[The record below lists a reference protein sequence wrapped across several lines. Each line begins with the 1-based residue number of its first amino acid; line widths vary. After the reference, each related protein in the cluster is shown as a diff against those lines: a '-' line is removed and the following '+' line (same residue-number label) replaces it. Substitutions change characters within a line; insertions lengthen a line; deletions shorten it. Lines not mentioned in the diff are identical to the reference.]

1 MRLDQANRPLTALDA
16 TTRHFLYVLD
26 QRGYRT
32 RLVTDFISL
41 SYSLSTKDT
50 AGMTLELPYEY
61 AAAIPDY
68 SIVELWRRV
77 GELAPM
83 FVECFILV
91 SRPQGQG
98 SKGTQF
104 LTLSGPTLTGYVLS
118 DKRIV
123 QAVSLPSA
131 AASSVSAMSAR
142 TGPMDDVAKRYLSD
156 GLTAWD
162 SSSGERAWL
171 TQLRLTVAANRGQ
184 LPRERITAS
193 LTPVRSVLTD
203 IQSRAEQSTK
213 GARRLYYRVRPASLD
228 PLTLRFETLTTRYG
242 QDRGFDAALP
252 VVLSQANGTLGQI
265 EIEDDRTSEANSVLV
280 KYVSGGVTRLTRIT
294 DTRRARLAPAAFRE
308 AFYSA
313 TATTKSGAEAE
324 ARYRLSQGKPRRMV
338 RATATP
344 SALIR
349 PWVDYKLGDVV
360 IVEALGRQ
368 WEAEWVAAN
377 TGEGQGVQLRLDE
390 WSDLT

>member
-1 MRLDQANRPLTALDA
+1 MRLDQGNRPLLALPSD
-16 TTRHFLYVLD
+16 TRYELWVLD
-26 QRGYRT
+26 GRGYRT
-32 RLVTDFISL
+32 RLLTDYVSL
-41 SYSLSTKDT
+41 GFSLSTKDT
-50 AGMTLELPYEY
+50 AGMTLEVPWDY
-61 AAAIPDY
+61 AALIPDY
-68 SIVELWRRV
+68 SIVELWRKV
-77 GELAPM
+77 GERAPS

-91 SRPQGQG
+91 SRPQGLG
-98 SKGTQF
+98 SKGTPF
-104 LTLSGPTLTGYVLS
+104 LSLSGPTLTGYVLS

-123 QAVSLPSA
+123 QAVSLPSGA
-131 AASSVSAMSAR
+131 AVSVSALSAR
-142 TGPMDDVAKRYLSD
+142 TGPMDDVAKQYLSD

-193 LTPVRSVLTD
+193 LTPMRSVLTD

-213 GARRLYYRVRPASLD
+213 GARRLYYRVRPASFD

-242 QDRGFDAALP
+242 ADRGFDAALP
-252 VVLSQANGTLGQI
+252 MVLSQANGTLGQV
-265 EIEDDRTSEANSVLV
+265 EVEDDRTSEVNSVLV
-280 KYVSGGVTRLTRIT
+280 KYVSGGATKLTRIT
-294 DTRRARLAPAAFRE
+294 DTRRARLSPYAFRE

-313 TATTKSGAEAE
+313 TATTKTGVEAE

-344 SALIR
+344 SALVR
-349 PWVDYKLGDVV
+349 PLIDYHLGDVV

-368 WEAEWVAAN
+368 WEAELVAVS
-377 TGEGQGVQLRLDE
+377 TGQGSPVQLRLDE